1 MELRLFQTIA
11 AFGSIAL
18 TGVVLELIRRRKIQD
33 VLWLPWLFIGLMPLV
48 LSLTTNTWGSFA
60 RSLGVSYEPSLL
72 LALGLLMV
80 FAMVLYLTTVIS
92 TLLERNLL
100 LAQEIA
106 CLRARVEA
114 ELPRTP

>member
-11 AFGSIAL
+11 ALGSIAL

-33 VLWLPWLFIGLMPLV
+33 ALWLPWLFIAITPLF

-72 LALGLLMV
+72 LALGLLLI

-92 TLLERNLL
+92 TLLQRNLL

-106 CLRARVEA
+106 CLRARIDA
-114 ELPRTP
+114 ELPPTP